1 LPRADERGGGS
12 SMPLTAIAKRRWD
25 ADDVETLRPQGHTS
39 LLLFESLPS
48 LAGVP
53 DVFAAL
59 SEREAKRVIAAGE
72 SIRFAPGDY
81 LFRQGDPHRG
91 IFVLRSGIVRSL
103 YSAPNGREI
112 TLSNWT
118 PGNFVGGPDIF
129 GEAPHVWSGIG
140 VKGGEA
146 IRLPGPVVHR
156 LMSEIPNFAIGLVQG
171 LAYKGKCYSSLLQML
186 GTRSVVERLS
196 QLLLNLADL
205 KGVESE
211 NAIVIADMPS
221 HEELA
226 AMVGATRQ
234 WVSMNIEKFR
244 KRGLIEVRDRRLVI
258 LQRDAL
264 RAIAGC

>member
-1 LPRADERGGGS
+1 V
-12 SMPLTAIAKRRWD
+12 TAIAKRRLD
-25 ADDVETLRPQGHTS
+25 VDDIETLRPQGHTS

-91 IFVLRSGIVRSL
+91 MFILREGIVRSL
-103 YSAPNGREI
+103 YSAPNGRQI
-112 TLSNWT
+112 TLANWT

-211 NAIVIADMPS
+211 SAIVIADMPS

>member
-1 LPRADERGGGS
+1 V
-12 SMPLTAIAKRRWD
+12 TAIAKRRLG
-25 ADDVETLRPQGHTS
+25 ADDAEAGRAQSKTS
-39 LLLFESLPS
+39 LLLFEALPN

-53 DVFAAL
+53 DIFAAL
-59 SEREAKRVIAAGE
+59 TEHESKRVIAAGE

-91 IFVLRSGIVRSL
+91 IFILRSGIVRSL

-112 TLSNWT
+112 TLANWT
-118 PGNFVGGPDIF
+118 PGNFVGAPDIF

-146 IRLPGPVVHR
+146 VRLPGPVVHR
-156 LMSEIPNFAIGLVQG
+156 LMSAIPNFAIGLVQG

-186 GTRSVVERLS
+186 GTRSVVERLAH
-196 QLLLNLADL
+196 LLLNLTTL
-205 KGVESE
+205 RGIESE
-211 NAIVIADMPS
+211 KAVVIADMPS

-234 WVSMNIEKFR
+234 WVSINIEKFR
-244 KRGLIEVRDRRLVI
+244 KRGLIEVGDRRLVI
-258 LQRDAL
+258 LRPDAL

>member
-1 LPRADERGGGS
+1 
-12 SMPLTAIAKRRWD
+12 MTAIAKRRFG
-25 ADDVETLRPQGHTS
+25 ADEAEAGPAHGNTS
-39 LLLFESLPS
+39 LLLFESLPN

-53 DVFAAL
+53 DIFAAL
-59 SEREAKRVIAAGE
+59 TEHESKQVMAAGE
-72 SIRFAPGDY
+72 SIRFAPGDL

-91 IFVLRSGIVRSL
+91 IFILRDGIVRSL

-112 TLSNWT
+112 TLANWT

-129 GEAPHVWSGIG
+129 GEAPHVWSGVG
-140 VKGGEA
+140 VKSGEA
-146 IRLPGPVVHR
+146 IRLPGPVVRR

-186 GTRSVVERLS
+186 GTRSVVERLAL
-196 QLLLNLADL
+196 LLLNLTTL

-234 WVSMNIEKFR
+234 WVSINIEKFR
-244 KRGLIEVRDRRLVI
+244 KRGLIDVGDRRLVI
-258 LQRDAL
+258 LRHDAL